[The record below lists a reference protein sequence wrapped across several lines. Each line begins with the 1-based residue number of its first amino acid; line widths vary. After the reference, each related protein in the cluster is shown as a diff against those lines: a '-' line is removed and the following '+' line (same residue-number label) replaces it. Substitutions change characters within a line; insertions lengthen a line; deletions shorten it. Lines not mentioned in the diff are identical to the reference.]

1 MTRAKFEKLVLEAMQ
16 FIPQK
21 FLKRLENV
29 EIVIEENPSPCQ
41 LKKLKNKRGL
51 IFGLY
56 EGIPKT
62 KRWHYR
68 QVLPDK
74 ITIFKNPIEK
84 IANSEKEIK
93 KILQRT
99 IWHEIAH
106 HFGLN
111 EREIRDIEKRKKLNN
126 FL

>member
-1 MTRAKFEKLVLEAMQ
+1 MTRAKFEKLVLEALK
-16 FIPQK
+16 FIPKK

-29 EIVIEENPSPCQ
+29 EIVIEENPSPYQ
-41 LKKLKNKRGL
+41 LKRLKNKRGL

-62 KRWHYR
+62 KRWHYS

-74 ITIFKNPIEK
+74 ITIFKNPIERM
-84 IANSEKEIK
+84 ANSEKEIK
-93 KILQRT
+93 EILKRT

-106 HFGLN
+106 HFGFN
-111 EREIRDIEKRKKLNN
+111 EREIREIEKRKK
-126 FL
+126 FK